1 MWALYSSVCG
11 PRIEY
16 KSAEGSGGFLKLPDD
31 PKLAGAI
38 LDGLEKKRRDESFI
52 RYYQPFDY
60 QKPVFEKFK
69 PGIKI
74 LVVAGGNRA
83 GKSLSGAALTTAF
96 ALGKEYFRGDPAWS
110 WVKDLPIPD
119 KPLQNI
125 WLVGLDFKVLKDV
138 IWREKLVSGG
148 GNHPPL
154 LPKDGIVD
162 NILERD
168 MQIYLKNGTVISGK
182 SADSGREKFQS
193 ASVGLIWIDE
203 ECDAEI
209 FDECYQRTVDCGGL
223 IVVTVTPLI
232 DINSGVKTPWIYNLW
247 EDMKNGRKDVAF
259 VNLSVLDNPV
269 VPEVEKQKLLDK
281 WKGHPEERARLFGE
295 FVRRSGL
302 VYPNWDRKVHL
313 KRTNPPPDWFTVVS
327 IDPAATGPTAALW
340 GRVDPSGNIHL
351 YREYVEADMP
361 VSEHAA
367 NIKTRNRGD
376 KVDLWLL
383 DPTWGHQRTAEAH
396 KTGQQLYRDA
406 GLPVRLAVVDR
417 DFGRL
422 AAWEYLQGTVLGPEG
437 RQPKVWV
444 DPSLHEFIDEIE
456 HYIVDSYHSGPLKGM
471 SKDRPRKRADDLMNC
486 FQYMAAQRPR
496 GKMRSDPD
504 AAPPT
509 SGSYF

>member
-1 MWALYSSVCG
+1 MN
-11 PRIEY
+11 
-16 KSAEGSGGFLKLPDD
+16 LPDD
-31 PKLAGAI
+31 PKLAGALI
-38 LDGLEKKRRDESFI
+38 DAIERKQREERYLCYWEPFPYEKKA
-52 RYYQPFDY
+52 
-60 QKPVFEKFK
+60 FEKFR

-74 LVVAGGNRA
+74 LVVAGGNRS
-83 GKSLSGAALTTAF
+83 GKTEVGASLTTAF
-96 ALGKEYFRGDPAWS
+96 AEGKEYFRGYPAWS
-110 WVKDLPIPD
+110 WVKDLPIPE
-119 KPLQNI
+119 KAHRNI
-125 WLVGLDFKVLKDV
+125 WVVGLDFKLLKDV
-138 IWREKLVSGG
+138 IWREKLLAGA
-148 GNHPPL
+148 NHPGF
-154 LPKDGIVD
+154 LPKDDSVV

-168 MQIYLKNGTVISGK
+168 MQIEFSNGTVITAK

-193 ASVGLIWIDE
+193 ASVDLIWIDE

-209 FDECYQRTVDCGGL
+209 FDECYQRTVDCGGV

-259 VNLSVLDNPV
+259 VNLSVLDNPI
-269 VPEVEKQKLLDK
+269 VPENEKQKLLEK

-313 KRTNPPPDWFTVVS
+313 KRTNPPPDWYTIVS

-351 YREYVEADMP
+351 YREYLETDMP
-361 VSEHAA
+361 VSEHVA
-367 NIKTRNRGD
+367 NIKMKNRGD
-376 KVDLWLL
+376 KVDLWLI
-383 DPTWGHQRTAEAH
+383 DPTWGNQRTAEAH

-406 GLPVRLAVVDR
+406 GIPCRLAVVDE
-417 DFGRL
+417 DYGRL
-422 AAWEYLQGTVLGPEG
+422 AAWEYLQATVVGPES
-437 RQPKVWV
+437 RNSKVWV
-444 DPSLHEFIDEIE
+444 DPTLHEFVDEIE

-471 SKDRPRKRADDLMNC
+471 SKDRPRKRADDLMNA

-496 GKMRSDPD
+496 GRMRGDPE
-504 AAPPT
+504 ASSTP

>member
-1 MWALYSSVCG
+1 M
-11 PRIEY
+11 
-16 KSAEGSGGFLKLPDD
+16 KLPDD

-437 RQPKVWV
+437 RQAKVWV

>member
-1 MWALYSSVCG
+1 M
-11 PRIEY
+11 
-16 KSAEGSGGFLKLPDD
+16 KLPDD

-38 LDGLEKKRRDESFI
+38 LDSMERKRREERFLS
-52 RYYQPFDY
+52 YWEPFPY
-60 QKPVFEKFK
+60 ELKAFEAFRE
-69 PGIKI
+69 GIKI
-74 LVVAGGNRA
+74 LVVAGGNRS
-83 GKSLSGAALTTAF
+83 GKTEVGAALTTAF
-96 ALGKEYFRGDPAWS
+96 AEGKEYFKGDPAWS
-110 WVKDLPIPD
+110 WVKNLPIPE
-119 KPLQNI
+119 KPRRNI
-125 WLVGLDFKVLKDV
+125 WIVGLDFKLLKDV
-138 IWREKLVSGG
+138 IWREKLLAGA
-148 GNHPPL
+148 NHPGF
-154 LPKDGIVD
+154 LPKDDSVE

-168 MQIYLKNGTVISGK
+168 MQIEFKNGTTITAK

-193 ASVGLIWIDE
+193 ASVDLIWIDE

-223 IVVTVTPLI
+223 IIVTVTPLI

-247 EDMKNGRKDVAF
+247 EERKNGRKDVAF
-259 VNLSVLDNPV
+259 VNLSVLDNPI
-269 VPEVEKQKLLDK
+269 VPENEKQKLLEK

-313 KRTNPPPDWFTVVS
+313 RRTNPPPDWYTIVS

-351 YREYVEADMP
+351 YREYLESDLP
-361 VSEHAA
+361 VSEHVA
-367 NIKTRNRGD
+367 NIKTLNRGD

-383 DPTWGHQRTAEAH
+383 DPTWGRQRTAEAH

-406 GLPVRLAVVDR
+406 GLPVRLASLDE

-422 AAWEYLQGTVLGPEG
+422 NAWEYIQGTVLGPEG
-437 RQPKVWV
+437 RQPKLWV
-444 DPSLHEFIDEIE
+444 DPSLHEFVDEIE

-471 SKDRPRKRADDLMNC
+471 SKDKPRKRADDLINA

-496 GKMRSDPD
+496 GRLRSDPD
-504 AAPPT
+504 AAPPLT
-509 SGSYF
+509 GSYF